1 VYDGSEIRFFI
12 TGYQARPNT
21 PQNIPWRAILVFFCL
36 ARLLTVPHSI
46 RALRCSIECPR
57 GSAVSDLAQKA
68 SSIAP
73 FRPMRSICLVLDWIL
88 SQSKNRKVPLY
99 QGLRHLTGRAFEPQQ
114 SPPSCFCSE
123 NTPIP
128 RAPEPRLF
136 RSSGVLQSPTNKP
149 QQPLPVFGLAPTAH
163 IRNPQST
170 SARSPSEPRSLSPRY
185 PPGAPYDGLSFLG
198 ARSYTMQTVPLG

>member
-1 VYDGSEIRFFI
+1 MTDLESGFLSPATKRDQTHPRTSLGEQYWFSFVWLAYS
-12 TGYQARPNT
+12 Q
-21 PQNIPWRAILVFFCL
+21 CL
-36 ARLLTVPHSI
+36 TQFGLCVAPSNAHEV
-46 RALRCSIECPR
+46 LRCQTWPKK
-57 GSAVSDLAQKA
+57 LAQLLL
-68 SSIAP
+68 
-73 FRPMRSICLVLDWIL
+73 FGPMRSICLVLDWIL
-88 SQSKNRKVPLY
+88 GQSKNRKVPLY

-114 SPPSCFCSE
+114 TPPSCFCSE
-123 NTPIP
+123 NTPIS

-136 RSSGVLQSPTNKP
+136 RSSGVLQSRTNKP

-185 PPGAPYDGLSFLG
+185 PFGAPYDGLSFFG